1 MATQQANMNK
11 NLPPV
16 SYIKALDVWSG
27 TCLVFIF
34 AALLEFALVN
44 YATRFDK
51 RTKAQRVGNEPEA
64 SGCLSRRYTSTS
76 KRIDVIARVLFP
88 LLFILF
94 NIAYWLIYLL

>member
-1 MATQQANMNK
+1 MNK

-34 AALLEFALVN
+34 AALLEYALVN

-51 RTKAQRVGNEPEA
+51 RTKKRSGQEPETEHA
-64 SGCLSRRYTSTS
+64 GWSYRRYTSTS
-76 KRIDVIARVLFP
+76 KKIDVTARILFP
-88 LLFILF
+88 LLFVIF
-94 NIAYWLIYLL
+94 NIVYWLVYLVILG